1 MRGTGG
7 FRSSGVGKDEWRT
20 FLTIEDRQSV
30 REKIRAAY
38 LAHCKTFDELLD
50 ACVAIDEELLHIAA
64 PSRLDYFKSS
74 FDYDAR
80 VQLKR
85 RQLSGRQQGASAPSA
100 SHDSDGSSPSAAKKP
115 KL

>member
-1 MRGTGG
+1 MGVGILD
-7 FRSSGVGKDEWRT
+7 SSGAGKEEWRT

-38 LAHCKTFDELLD
+38 MAHCKSFEELLD
-50 ACVAIDEELLHIAA
+50 ACVAIDEELLHISA

-74 FDYDAR
+74 FDFDAR

-85 RQLSGRQQGASAPSA
+85 RQLSGRQQTAAASFA
-100 SHDSDGSSPSAAKKP
+100 SPDSDGSSPSAAKKP
-115 KL
+115 KV